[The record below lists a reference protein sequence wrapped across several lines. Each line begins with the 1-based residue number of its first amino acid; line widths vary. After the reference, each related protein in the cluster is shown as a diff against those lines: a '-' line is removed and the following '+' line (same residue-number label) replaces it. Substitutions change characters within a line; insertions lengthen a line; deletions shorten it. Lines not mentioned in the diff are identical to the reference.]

1 MSFSSEF
8 IHPKDQIVD
17 IMHRI
22 YGYGMTTT
30 SGGNLS
36 ILDSEGNIWISPGG
50 VDKGTLTR
58 DDIVRIKPDGTIEG
72 KHRPSSEYPFHRAI
86 YRMRPDIKAILHA
99 HPPALVSFSVAGK
112 IPDTTIHPAAKY
124 VCGTVGYAPYEIPGS
139 EELGKSVA
147 KAFAAGHST
156 ILLENHGACTAGA
169 TLLQAFQRFETLDFC
184 ARLINNAI
192 RLDSVKSLSE
202 TDIEFHAL
210 DRNVEFRPFEVS
222 RRTSK
227 EIELRTQMTQLI
239 RRAYRQRLFT
249 STEGSFAV
257 RLDEESFLVSPGGID
272 RGNLEP
278 DDIVLV
284 RGHRYESGKKMSK
297 AAWFFKKIFD
307 TQKDLKS
314 IIFAQP
320 PYLMGYAVS
329 HADFDPRVIP
339 ESYIM
344 LREVP
349 VFPYGE
355 HFRNVDKVVNTISPR
370 YPVCMIENDAV
381 ISVGRTLIEAFDR
394 LEVAEYSAKATIS
407 ASALGGMKPISDQ
420 QVADLV
426 KAFNLIP

>member
-17 IMHRI
+17 IMRRI

-36 ILDSEGNIWISPGG
+36 ILDNEGNIWISPGG
-50 VDKGTLTR
+50 VDKGALTR

-72 KHRPSSEYPFHRAI
+72 KHRPSSEFPFHRAI
-86 YRMRPDIKAILHA
+86 YRMRPDVKAILHA

-112 IPDTTIHPAAKY
+112 IPDTAIHPAAKY
-124 VCGTVGYAPYEIPGS
+124 VCGTVGYAPYEVPGS
-139 EELGKSVA
+139 EALGKSVA
-147 KAFAAGHST
+147 EAFAAGHST
-156 ILLENHGACTAGA
+156 ILLENHGACTAGT

-192 RLDSVKSLSE
+192 RLGKVHTLSE
-202 TDIEFHAL
+202 TDIEFHSL
-210 DRNVEFRPFEVS
+210 DRNAGFRPFDVS
-222 RRTSK
+222 SRTSK
-227 EIELRTQMTQLI
+227 EIELRTQMVQLI
-239 RRAYRQRLFT
+239 LRAYRQRLFT

-257 RLDEESFLVSPGGID
+257 RLDPESFLVSPAGID

-284 RGHRYESGKKMSK
+284 RGSRYESGQQLSR
-297 AAWFFKKIFD
+297 AAWFFKEIFD
-307 TQKDLKS
+307 RHEEIKS
-314 IIFAQP
+314 VCIAHP

-329 HADFDPRVIP
+329 HAKFDPRVIP

-355 HFRNVDKVVNTISPR
+355 HFREADKVAGTLSPR

-381 ISVGRTLIEAFDR
+381 ISIGKTLIEAFDR

-420 QVADLV
+420 QVAELV
-426 KAFNLIP
+426 KAFKLIP

>member
-1 MSFSSEF
+1 MSYSNEF
-8 IHPKDQIVD
+8 VHPKDQIVD
-17 IMHRI
+17 FMHRI

-36 ILDSEGNIWISPGG
+36 ILDNEGNVWISPGG
-50 VDKGTLTR
+50 VDKGSLTR

-72 KHRPSSEYPFHRAI
+72 RHKPSSEYPFHKAL
-86 YRMRPDIKAILHA
+86 YSMRPDVKAILHA

-112 IPDTTIHPAAKY
+112 IPDTTIIPAAKN

-139 EELGKSVA
+139 EALGKSVA
-147 KAFAAGHST
+147 EAFAAGHST

-192 RLDSVKSLSE
+192 RLGTPKSLTE
-202 TDIEFHAL
+202 TEIEFHTL
-210 DRNVEFRPFEVS
+210 DRNADFRPFDISERS
-222 RRTSK
+222 SK
-227 EIELRTQMTQLI
+227 EIELRTQMVQLI
-239 RRAYRQRLFT
+239 HRAYRQRLFN

-257 RLDEESFLVSPGGID
+257 RLDENSFLVSPYGID
-272 RGNLEP
+272 RGNLMA
-278 DDIVLV
+278 DDLVLV
-284 RGHRYESGKKMSK
+284 RGKRYEAGKNLSK
-297 AAWFFKKIFD
+297 AAWFFKAIFD
-307 TQKDLKS
+307 AQPELKS
-314 IIFAQP
+314 VIIAHP

-355 HFRNVDKVVNTISPR
+355 HFRNVAKVASTVSPR

-381 ISVGRTLIEAFDR
+381 ISVGKSLIESFDR

-407 ASALGGMKPISDQ
+407 AAALGGMKPISDA

>member
-17 IMHRI
+17 IMRRI

-36 ILDSEGNIWISPGG
+36 ILDNEGNIWISPSG
-50 VDKGTLTR
+50 VDKGSLTR
-58 DDIVRIKPDGTIEG
+58 DDIVRIKPDGTVEG
-72 KHRPSSEYPFHRAI
+72 RHRPSSEFPFHRAI
-86 YRMRPDIKAILHA
+86 YRMRPDVKAILHA
-99 HPPALVSFSVAGK
+99 HPPALVSFSVSGK
-112 IPDTTIHPAAKY
+112 IPDTAIHPAAKY
-124 VCGTVGYAPYEIPGS
+124 VCGTVGYAPYEVPGS
-139 EELGKSVA
+139 EALGNRVA
-147 KAFAAGHST
+147 EAFAAGHST
-156 ILLENHGACTAGA
+156 ILLENHGACTAGG
-169 TLLQAFQRFETLDFC
+169 TLLEAFQRFETLDFC

-192 RLDSVKSLSE
+192 RLGAVHTLSE

-210 DRNVEFRPFEVS
+210 DRNSGFRPFDVS
-222 RRTSK
+222 SRTSK
-227 EIELRTQMTQLI
+227 EIELRTQMVQLI
-239 RRAYRQRLFT
+239 HRAYRQRLFT

-257 RLDEESFLVSPGGID
+257 RMDPETFLVSPAGID

-284 RGHRYESGKKMSK
+284 RGNRYESGKNLSR
-297 AAWFFKKIFD
+297 AAWFFKEIFD
-307 TQKDLKS
+307 RHEE
-314 IIFAQP
+314 IRCVCIAHP
-320 PYLMGYAVS
+320 PCLMGYAVS
-329 HADFDPRVIP
+329 HAKFDPRVIP

-355 HFRNVDKVVNTISPR
+355 HFRFADKVAETLSPR

-381 ISVGRTLIEAFDR
+381 ISGGKSLIEAFDR

-407 ASALGGMKPISDQ
+407 ATGLGGMKPISDQ

>member
-1 MSFSSEF
+1 MSYSNEF

-17 IMHRI
+17 IMRRI

-50 VDKGTLTR
+50 VDKGSLTR

-72 KHRPSSEYPFHRAI
+72 RHKPSSEYPFHRAL
-86 YRMRPDIKAILHA
+86 YRMRPDVKAILHA

-112 IPDTTIHPAAKY
+112 IPDTSIYPAAKN

-147 KAFAAGHST
+147 EAFAAGHST

-192 RLDSVKSLSE
+192 RLGKPYSLSE

-210 DRNVEFRPFEVS
+210 DRNAEFRPFDVS
-222 RRTSK
+222 TRTSK
-227 EIELRTQMTQLI
+227 EIELRTQMVQLI
-239 RRAYRQRLFT
+239 HRAYRQRLFN

-257 RLDEESFLVSPGGID
+257 RLNDESFLVSPYGID
-272 RGNLEP
+272 RGNLMP
-278 DDIVLV
+278 DDLVLV
-284 RGHRYESGKKMSK
+284 RGMRYESGKNLSK
-297 AAWFFKKIFD
+297 AAWFFKAIFD
-307 TQKDLKS
+307 AQKDLKS
-314 IIFAQP
+314 VIIAHP

-329 HADFDPRVIP
+329 HEKFDPRVIP

-355 HFRNVDKVVNTISPR
+355 HLRNVEKVAKTISRR
-370 YPVCMIENDAV
+370 YPVCMLENDAV
-381 ISVGRTLIEAFDR
+381 ISVGCSLIESFDR

-407 ASALGGMKPISDQ
+407 AAALGGMKPISDA

>member
-36 ILDSEGNIWISPGG
+36 IMDDEGNIWISPGG
-50 VDKGTLTR
+50 VDKGSLTR
-58 DDIVRIKPDGTIEG
+58 DDIVRIKPDGTLEG
-72 KHRPSSEYPFHRAI
+72 KHKPSSEYPFHKAI
-86 YRMRPDIKAILHA
+86 YEMRPDVKAILHA

-112 IPDTTIHPAAKY
+112 IPDTSIHPAAKY

-139 EELGKSVA
+139 KELGKSVA
-147 KAFAAGHST
+147 DTFAAGYST

-192 RLDSVKSLSE
+192 RLGTVHTLNE
-202 TDIEFHAL
+202 TDIEFHSL
-210 DRNVEFRPFEVS
+210 DRNAMFRPFDVYS
-222 RRTSK
+222 RTSK

-257 RLDEESFLVSPGGID
+257 RLDEESFLVSPVGID

-278 DDIVLV
+278 DDLVLV
-284 RGHRYESGKKMSK
+284 KGNRYESGKSLSK
-297 AAWFFKKIFD
+297 AAWLFKKIFD
-307 TQKDLKS
+307 AQKELKS
-314 IIFAQP
+314 VIIAHP

-329 HADFDPRVIP
+329 HAPFDPRVIP

-349 VFPYGE
+349 VFPYAE
-355 HFRNVDKVVNTISPR
+355 HLRNADKIAQILSPR

-381 ISVGRTLIEAFDR
+381 ISVGKTIIEAFDR

-407 ASALGGMKPISDQ
+407 ASALGGMKPISDE

>member
-1 MSFSSEF
+1 MSYSSEF

-17 IMHRI
+17 IMRRI

-36 ILDSEGNIWISPGG
+36 ILDNEGNIWISPGG
-50 VDKGTLTR
+50 VDKGTLNR
-58 DDIVRIKPDGTIEG
+58 DDIVRIKADGTIEG
-72 KHRPSSEYPFHRAI
+72 KHKPSSEYPFHRAI
-86 YRMRPDIKAILHA
+86 YRMRPDVKAILHA

-112 IPDTTIHPAAKY
+112 IPDTSIHPAAKY

-139 EELGKSVA
+139 EALGKSVA
-147 KAFAAGHST
+147 DAFAAGHST

-192 RLDSVKSLSE
+192 RLGEVHTLSE
-202 TDIEFHAL
+202 TDIEFHSL
-210 DRNVEFRPFEVS
+210 DRNAQFREFDVS
-222 RRTSK
+222 CRSSK
-227 EIELRTQMTQLI
+227 EIELRTQMIQLI
-239 RRAYRQRLFT
+239 HRAYRQRLFT

-257 RLDEESFLVSPGGID
+257 RLDKESFLVSPCGID

-278 DDIVLV
+278 DDLVLI
-284 RGHRYESGKKMSK
+284 RGMRYESGKEPSK
-297 AAWFFKKIFD
+297 AAWFFKQIFD
-307 TQKDLKS
+307 AQPELKS
-314 IIFAQP
+314 ILIAHP

-329 HADFDPRVIP
+329 HAKFDPRVIP

-349 VFPYGE
+349 VFPYGT
-355 HFRNVDKVVNTISPR
+355 HFRDVKSVSEKLSPR

-381 ISVGRTLIEAFDR
+381 ISVGKTLIEAFDR

-407 ASALGGMKPISDQ
+407 AAALGGMKPINAQ
-420 QVADLV
+420 QIADLV